1 MSRCHERSSKTA
13 EEGGKK
19 PEEEQEEGTTTT
31 RVGEHSE
38 LFRWTS
44 YHFQYREKAS
54 NLEQLNRFDNDRC
67 EGTSTID
74 NVAEGHLETIGG
86 RKEKKR

>member
-31 RVGEHSE
+31 RVGE

-44 YHFQYREKAS
+44 YHAQYRKIVMQ
-54 NLEQLNRFDNDRC
+54 NIKFRTIKQL
-67 EGTSTID
+67 
-74 NVAEGHLETIGG
+74 
-86 RKEKKR
+86 